1 MNQQISFSKTVGRR
15 LCLSVFLLGWF
26 GVPPSFGQHCPH
38 SRIELAK
45 LAAGMEET
53 KDPNVILRSAAIAGP
68 SVISVLRRI
77 SKPGM
82 PLDTVPGA
90 AQVSLAKLDDE
101 KAMAELN
108 EELNGK
114 STFFRDTRVAIPKL
128 LFVDNG
134 KSLAIL
140 LKFLNVHPDPILV
153 GSELDNPH
161 DLRSLLIAE
170 LADMVEYADDQ
181 AYGRPPRSIVDWDNS
196 WKHGKATPIPLSLS
210 IDVQNSYLECLCR
223 KIEWGF
229 PMAMIDLAATGDPRV
244 VPILLKLAT
253 IGYPNEGYAGL
264 RAPYAWWVRHDYVE
278 TSLAKWGDAEKFAI
292 LEHALQIDQTSILK
306 LQVIGGRKA
315 MTALLESNTN
325 PNYGMHNQ
333 ALFKS
338 LSEMVQDPPLPSN
351 ADPTVENLHKWRDWW
366 AKNKDTARFVYP
378 APYE

>member
-1 MNQQISFSKTVGRR
+1 MNQQISCSKTVGRR

-26 GVPPSFGQHCPH
+26 GVPASFGQHCRH
-38 SRIELAK
+38 GRIDLAK

-53 KDPNVILRSAAIAGP
+53 NDPNVILRSAAVAGP

-90 AQVSLAKLDDE
+90 AQVSLAKLGDE

-114 STFFRDTRVAIPKL
+114 HIYRDLWGAIPKL

-134 KSLAIL
+134 KSIAIL
-140 LKFLNVHPDPILV
+140 LKFLNAHPDPIIV
-153 GSELDNPH
+153 AFEIDNPH
-161 DLRSLLIAE
+161 DLRSGLIAAV
-170 LADMVEYADDQ
+170 ADMAEYADDQ
-181 AYGRPPRSIVDWDNS
+181 TYGKHLRSTEEWANS
-196 WKHGKATPIPLSLS
+196 WKHGKATPVPLSLS
-210 IDVQNSYLECLCR
+210 IDSQNPYLECLCR
-223 KIEWGF
+223 KIEFGF

-244 VPILLKLAT
+244 VPILLKLKT
-253 IGYPNEGYAGL
+253 IGYPNEGYAGS
-264 RAPYAWWVRHDYVE
+264 RAPYVWVRHDYVE
-278 TSLAKWGDAEKFAI
+278 TSLAKWGDAEAFAI
-292 LEHALQIDQTSILK
+292 LEHALQINQTSILK
-306 LQVIGGRKA
+306 LQVIGGKKA
-315 MTALLESNTN
+315 MAALLESNTN
-325 PNYGMHNQ
+325 PNYGMYNQ

-338 LSEMVQDPPLPSN
+338 LSEMVQDPPLPAN
-351 ADPTVENLHKWRDWW
+351 TDPTVENLHKWRDWW

>member
-1 MNQQISFSKTVGRR
+1 MNRQISFSKKVGRR

-26 GVPPSFGQHCPH
+26 GVPASFGQHCPH
-38 SRIELAK
+38 GRIDLAK

-53 KDPNVILRSAAIAGP
+53 NDPNVILRSAAVAGP

-114 STFFRDTRVAIPKL
+114 HIYRDLWVAIPKL

-134 KSLAIL
+134 KSIAIL
-140 LKFLNVHPDPILV
+140 LKFLNAHPDPIIV
-153 GSELDNPH
+153 SFEIDNPH
-161 DLRSLLIAE
+161 DLRHGLIAA
-170 LADMVEYADDQ
+170 LADMIEYADDR
-181 AYGRPPRSIVDWDNS
+181 AYGKHPRSTEEWEES
-196 WKHGKATPIPLSLS
+196 WKHGEATPIPLSLT
-210 IDVQNSYLECLCR
+210 IDSQNPYLECLCR
-223 KIEWGF
+223 KIEFGF

-244 VPILLKLAT
+244 VPILLKLKT
-253 IGYPNEGYAGL
+253 IGYPNEGYAGS
-264 RAPYAWWVRHDYVE
+264 RAPYVWVRHDYVE
-278 TSLAKWGDAEKFAI
+278 TSLAKWGDAEEFAI
-292 LEHALQIDQTSILK
+292 LEHALQINQTSILK
-306 LQVIGGRKA
+306 LQVIGGKKA
-315 MTALLESNTN
+315 MAALLESNTN
-325 PNYGMHNQ
+325 PNYGMYNQ

-338 LSEMVQDPPLPSN
+338 LSEMVQDPPLPGN

>member
-1 MNQQISFSKTVGRR
+1 MNQQISFPKTVGRR
-15 LCLSVFLLGWF
+15 LCFCVFLLGWF
-26 GVPPSFGQHCPH
+26 VVPPSFGQHCPH
-38 SRIELAK
+38 GRIDLAR

-68 SVISVLRRI
+68 AVISVLRRI

-82 PLDTVPGA
+82 ALDTVPGA

-114 STFFRDTRVAIPKL
+114 NMYSGLRVAIPKL

-134 KSLAIL
+134 KSIAIL
-140 LKFLNVHPDPILV
+140 LRFLKVHPDPIIV
-153 GSELDNPH
+153 GYEVDNPH
-161 DLRSLLIAE
+161 DLRHLLIIA
-170 LADMVEYADDQ
+170 LADTVEYADDRT
-181 AYGRPPRSIVDWDNS
+181 YGIHPRSIVDWDNS
-196 WKHGKATPIPLSLS
+196 WKHDKDKPTPLSLS
-210 IDVQNSYLECLCR
+210 IDSQNPYLECLCR

-244 VPILLKLAT
+244 VPILLKLKT
-253 IGYPNEGYAGL
+253 IGYPYEGFAGS
-264 RAPYAWWVRHDYVE
+264 RAPYIWVRHDYVE
-278 TSLAKWGDAEKFAI
+278 TSLAKWGDAEEFAI
-292 LEHALQIDQTSILK
+292 LEHALQINQTSILK
-306 LQVIGGRKA
+306 LQVIGGKRA
-315 MTALLESNTN
+315 MAALLESNTD
-325 PNYGMHNQ
+325 PNYGMYNQ
-333 ALFKS
+333 VLFKS
-338 LSEMVQDPPLPSN
+338 LSEMVQDPALPAN

>member
-1 MNQQISFSKTVGRR
+1 MNRQISFSKTVGRR

-26 GVPPSFGQHCPH
+26 GVPASFGQHCPH
-38 SRIELAK
+38 GRIDLAK
-45 LAAGMEET
+45 LAAGIEET
-53 KDPNVILRSAAIAGP
+53 KDPNVILRSAAVAGP

-114 STFFRDTRVAIPKL
+114 HIYRDLWVAIPKL

-134 KSLAIL
+134 KSIAIL
-140 LKFLNVHPDPILV
+140 LKFLDAHPDPIIV
-153 GSELDNPH
+153 SFEIDNPH
-161 DLRSLLIAE
+161 DLRHGLIAA
-170 LADMVEYADDQ
+170 LSDMVEYADDR
-181 AYGRPPRSIVDWDNS
+181 AYGKHPRSTEEWEES
-196 WKHGKATPIPLSLS
+196 WKHGKATPIPLSLT
-210 IDVQNSYLECLCR
+210 IDSQNPYLECLCR
-223 KIEWGF
+223 KIQFGF

-244 VPILLKLAT
+244 VPILLKLKT
-253 IGYPNEGYAGL
+253 IGYPNEGYAGS
-264 RAPYAWWVRHDYVE
+264 RAPYVWVRHDYVE
-278 TSLAKWGDAEKFAI
+278 TSLAKWGDAEEFAI
-292 LEHALQIDQTSILK
+292 LEHALQINQTSILK
-306 LQVIGGRKA
+306 LQVIGGKKA
-315 MTALLESNTN
+315 MAALLESNTN
-325 PNYGMHNQ
+325 PNYGMYNQ

-338 LSEMVQDPPLPSN
+338 LSEMVQDPPLPAN

-366 AKNKDTARFVYP
+366 ARNKDTARFVYP

>member
-1 MNQQISFSKTVGRR
+1 MKQQITLPKIVGRR
-15 LCLSVFLLGWF
+15 LCFFVFLLGWF

-38 SRIELAK
+38 GRIDLEK

-68 SVISVLRRI
+68 AVISVLRHI
-77 SKPGM
+77 SKPGR

-114 STFFRDTRVAIPKL
+114 SISRDLRVVIPKL

-134 KSLAIL
+134 KSIAIL
-140 LKFLNVHPDPILV
+140 LKFLNAYPNPIIV
-153 GSELDNPH
+153 GYEVDNPY
-161 DLRSLLIAE
+161 DLRGLLIAA
-170 LADMVEYADDQ
+170 LADTVEYADDR
-181 AYGRPPRSIVDWDNS
+181 AYGKHPRSRQDWDDS
-196 WKHGKATPIPLSLS
+196 WKHGKATPVPLSLS
-210 IDVQNSYLECLCR
+210 IDSQNPYLECLCR
-223 KIEWGF
+223 KIEFGF

-244 VPILLKLAT
+244 LPILLKLKT
-253 IGYPNEGYAGL
+253 IGYPNEGYAGS
-264 RAPYAWWVRHDYVE
+264 RAPYVWVRHDYVE
-278 TSLAKWGDAEKFAI
+278 TSLAKWGDAEEFLI
-292 LEHALQIDQTSILK
+292 LEHALQINQTSILK
-306 LQVIGGRKA
+306 LQVIGDKKA
-315 MTALLESNTN
+315 MAALLESNTN
-325 PNYGMHNQ
+325 PNYGMYNQ

-338 LSEMVQDPPLPSN
+338 LSEMVQDPPLPAN
-351 ADPTVENLHKWRDWW
+351 ADPTVENLHKWQDWW